1 LRREHKAM
9 ICSVSSVI
17 SVITPTVT
25 RGETMDNSQKT
36 AAAMSAVMAYIRDQE
51 AAAAAHNAPVTIPA
65 DVYRQLHA
73 LYRQLQQLFQ

>member
-1 LRREHKAM
+1 
-9 ICSVSSVI
+9 
-17 SVITPTVT
+17 
-25 RGETMDNSQKT
+25 MDNSQKT

-51 AAAAAHNAPVTIPA
+51 AAAAAHNAPVAIPA